1 MKGKKTT
8 NPTSQKL
15 RGARKITKPKVDPS
29 FVELFEEHD
38 QKMQRYMGALS
49 EDFKHQLSG
58 VAEGVTMLGE
68 KFDRMETRMG
78 RVETKVD
85 NLETKVDN
93 LETTMNSKFKT
104 VFDYLSRI
112 DDELQDIKKEMERL
126 SLTTANKTEIKEL
139 SYRVSN
145 LERELAEVRRSVKV

>member
-1 MKGKKTT
+1 MKAKKII
-8 NPTSQKL
+8 SQKTVKNFGVKKDTL
-15 RGARKITKPKVDPS
+15 LTIRHDDFGAILEDISGKFSAIVEGQNILTERVDKLD
-29 FVELFEEHD
+29 V
-38 QKMQRYMGALS
+38 
-49 EDFKHQLSG
+49 
-58 VAEGVTMLGE
+58 
-68 KFDRMETRMG
+68 RMG

-93 LETTMNSKFKT
+93 LETKVDGLDAKVDNLEINMNSKFKT

-126 SLTTANKTEIKEL
+126 ALTKADKTEIKEL

>member
-1 MKGKKTT
+1 MKAKKIV
-8 NPTSQKL
+8 NPTSLKL
-15 RGARKITKPKVDPS
+15 RGARKIIKPKVDPS

-38 QKMQRYMGALS
+38 NKMQRYMGALS

-68 KFDRMETRMG
+68 QVNR
-78 RVETKVD
+78 
-85 NLETKVDN
+85 LETKVDN
-93 LETTMNSKFKT
+93 LETNMNSKFKT

-126 SLTTANKTEIKEL
+126 SLTKADKTEIKEL
-139 SYRVSN
+139 SHRVSN
-145 LERELAEVRRSVKV
+145 LEKELAEVRRSVKV